1 MLFSDKIDEVGV
13 MWEVVGLESSKMDD
27 MEGMMWQGTLVC
39 RRYVL

>member
-27 MEGMMWQGTLVC
+27 MEGMMWHVTLVC